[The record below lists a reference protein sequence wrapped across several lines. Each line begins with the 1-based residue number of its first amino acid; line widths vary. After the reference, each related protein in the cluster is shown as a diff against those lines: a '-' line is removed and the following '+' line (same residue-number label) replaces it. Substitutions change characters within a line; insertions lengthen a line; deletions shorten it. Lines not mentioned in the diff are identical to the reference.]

1 MWWAIRWAMTS
12 ASVSLVKTAPMSLR
26 RSRIER

>member
-12 ASVSLVKTAPMSLR
+12 ASVSLVKTAPISLR
-26 RSRIER
+26 RWRMER